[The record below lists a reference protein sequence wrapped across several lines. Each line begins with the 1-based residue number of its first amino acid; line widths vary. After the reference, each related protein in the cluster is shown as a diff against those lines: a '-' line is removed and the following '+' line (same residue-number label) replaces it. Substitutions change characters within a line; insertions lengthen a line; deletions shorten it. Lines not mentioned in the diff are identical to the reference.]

1 MMAHLSQSGGY
12 RDLTICMLFEG
23 HSRLRVIGEIQANE
37 KLPVLCFVLKRS
49 TVFIQTDAQSS
60 RRALS

>member
-23 HSRLRVIGEIQANE
+23 HSRLRVIGEIQARENMLLS
-37 KLPVLCFVLKRS
+37 LPVLCFVHKKS
-49 TVFIQTDAQSS
+49 TICI
-60 RRALS
+60 